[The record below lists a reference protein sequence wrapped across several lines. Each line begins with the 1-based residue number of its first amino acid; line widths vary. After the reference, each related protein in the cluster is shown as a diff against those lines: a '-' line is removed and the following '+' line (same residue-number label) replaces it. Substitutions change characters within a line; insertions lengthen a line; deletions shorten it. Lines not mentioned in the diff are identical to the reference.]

1 MYSNFQMPKS
11 CRFLQ
16 GAEGEAP
23 VALLAAQLLRCRQ
36 VCWSDVSRQ
45 SAGDEKQSTACL
57 IALNA
62 ASVVKASWYMTRI
75 YSNSRQGCSFN
86 PRYME
91 QMSGLLCM
99 CMLQPWR
106 NSFAVTSLI
115 WFWNGLNVF
124 QGGFSAFRSE
134 VERHELRSSISEIVL
149 SPHPSSVWQ
158 SAQGPWNILESH
170 RIWLHNT
177 VLVHINTY

>member
-36 VCWSDVSRQ
+36 VYWSDCTAVSRWWTAKHSMSNRPNCCECSQ
-45 SAGDEKQSTACL
+45 SIL
-57 IALNA
+57 I
-62 ASVVKASWYMTRI
+62 YD
-75 YSNSRQGCSFN
+75 SNSRQGCSFN

-149 SPHPSSVWQ
+149 SPHPSSVSQ
-158 SAQGPWNILESH
+158 SVQGPWNILESH